1 MIPKIIHYCWFGRN
15 PKPESVLRYIQTWK
29 DKMPDFE
36 IKEWNEDNFDIE
48 RLAFTREAYEKG
60 KYAFVSDVARI
71 YALINEGGIYFDT
84 DVAVIKRIDDRLMR
98 QSSFV
103 GFEDESLVGTA
114 IIASEPNHPFWI
126 KFFSYY
132 GKHKFILEDNSLN
145 MIPNVNILTKMLM
158 ENGLLCNNSYQTIE
172 NVTIYPKDY
181 FSPKSYLTGKTKRT
195 INTYTV
201 HDFAGSWLPKA
212 PWYVKME
219 KRIWNS
225 LGFSNKN
232 VIAKTLKLLHVINK

>member
-29 DKMPDFE
+29 DKMPDFK

-84 DVAVIKRIDDRLMR
+84 DVAVIKRIDNRLMR

-103 GFEDESLVGTA
+103 GFENETLIGTA

-132 GKHKFILEDNSLN
+132 KKNKFILEDNSLN
-145 MIPNVNILTKMLM
+145 MIPNVNILTKILM
-158 ENGLLCNNSYQTIE
+158 ENGLLCNNNYQTIE

-195 INTYTV
+195 INTYTI
-201 HDFAGSWLPKA
+201 HDFAGSWLPKV

-219 KRIWNS
+219 KSVWNS
-225 LGFSNKN
+225 LGYSNKN
-232 VIAKTLKLLHVINK
+232 VIAKTLKLLHIINK